1 MFKRDFQGKTPIL
14 GNRNGLIIN
23 LLKGVVTEILDEIRM
38 GRVFELTDQSAD
50 TLLKEGGFV
59 PDSGFLF
66 LGRLDLQGLACF
78 VDSIDHPAVRLDEI
92 DGASAAFHG
101 LEIQVK

>member
-1 MFKRDFQGKTPIL
+1 
-14 GNRNGLIIN
+14 
-23 LLKGVVTEILDEIRM
+23 M
-38 GRVFELTDQSAD
+38 GGVFELTDQSAD

-59 PDSGFLF
+59 SDDGFLF

-78 VDSIDHPAVRLDEI
+78 VDPIDHPAVRLDEI